1 MRFKFFF
8 TQFLLIVR
16 FLTVNVIILR
26 FLKLLFDDFFIL
38 EEYRM
43 RGEVPPEEKDGS
55 SNKSSTSH

>member
-1 MRFKFFF
+1 MNNN
-8 TQFLLIVR
+8 IY
-16 FLTVNVIILR
+16 IITS
-26 FLKLLFDDFFIL
+26 KLLATIRREDFYFIL